1 MIGKQTMST
10 SSSSK
15 QRSPRNKTLRIE
27 ESEVDSLK
35 GELSSVQSDLRR
47 PNQVIHADLNEVLPK
62 LPERGF
68 DLLIADPP
76 YNLSKTFGGNE
87 FKKRTDDE
95 YGDWLDGWLSKTVRL
110 LKPEASI
117 YICGDWR
124 SSAAIERVGSKYFK
138 PRNRITWER
147 EKGRGA
153 KTNWKNSSE
162 DIWFFT
168 VGDSYTFNKDDVQL
182 KRKVVA
188 PYRQDGK
195 PKDWDEEESGNFR
208 LTAPSNLWTDLTV
221 PFWSMSENTEHPTQ
235 KPEKLAAKLVLASSN
250 PGDTI
255 LDPFSGSGTFS
266 VVAKKLGRNFLAIES
281 DLDYCLVAQK
291 RLKNARED
299 SKIQGFNDGVFW
311 ERNSR

>member
-1 MIGKQTMST
+1 MTQ
-10 SSSSK
+10 SSSK
-15 QRSPRNKTLRIE
+15 QRSPRNKTIRIE
-27 ESEVDSLK
+27 EAEVDNLK
-35 GELSSVQSDLRR
+35 AKLCTINDDLKDS
-47 PNQVIHADLNEVLPK
+47 NKVVHDDLNSVLPK
-62 LPERGF
+62 LQEQSF

-87 FKKRTDDE
+87 FKKRSDVE
-95 YGDWLDGWLSKTVRL
+95 YGDWLDQWLSKTVRL

-124 SSAAIERVGSKYFK
+124 SSAAIERIGSKYFK

-153 KTNWKNSSE
+153 RANWKNSSE

-221 PFWSMSENTEHPTQ
+221 AF
-235 KPEKLAAKLVLASSN
+235 LV
-250 PGDTI
+250 D
-255 LDPFSGSGTFS
+255 
-266 VVAKKLGRNFLAIES
+266 V
-281 DLDYCLVAQK
+281 
-291 RLKNARED
+291 REY
-299 SKIQGFNDGVFW
+299 
-311 ERNSR
+311 